1 MLMTEVRGERPNRF
15 RQKATASQL
24 TTYHDQRYEV
34 WWILT
39 YAATFRWSGIS
50 IMDPSINSSDCWW
63 FNGVQDIFLARFRPS
78 KPVKLCLKT
87 TANLTMAAHHVHP
100 LWTHSTYLLISTSS
114 RITHYVT
121 IVSNYPFEQWLH
133 CTQMAWTVTWS
144 QSNRAPLDVMEREV
158 HIMDVQ
164 QTTLHQLYDAVMPQT
179 VKVVNL
185 KLNLKGILN
194 KVSN

>member
-1 MLMTEVRGERPNRF
+1 MNFDLCCHIQMILLSTVQTAGGLMVCRIFSWHT
-15 RQKATASQL
+15 L
-24 TTYHDQRYEV
+24 
-34 WWILT
+34 
-39 YAATFRWSGIS
+39 
-50 IMDPSINSSDCWW
+50 DP
-63 FNGVQDIFLARFRPS
+63 LA
-78 KPVKLCLKT
+78 PVKLCLKT
-87 TANLTMAAHHVHP
+87 TANLMMVAHHVHP